1 MQQQYKVVTTKG
13 YGKRLMES
21 FGGMALGVLL
31 FFASFGVLYWNE
43 GRVDVSTVAVNA
55 VEVSA
60 DTVDSSA
67 DQKQVY
73 VYAGVTSD
81 QDLGDSLFLN
91 PKDYLAI
98 QRTVEMYAWT
108 ESSTSESDTNLGG
121 SETTETTYTYN
132 TEWVESVPDSSNFY
146 IPTGHSNPAKSYES
160 EEFRVIDAKI
170 GVYNLDFKNIELPAF
185 EKLTVNTETVVV
197 TGNAMIKDG
206 YVYIPG
212 TGILAPGAPAVT
224 GGSVAGTTPI
234 IGDTRISYSVLK
246 NGTEGTIFGKLN
258 GEKIEAY
265 VDLEDT
271 GAKVY
276 RFCDSSRDE
285 CIAQMHSEYKT
296 MLWIFR
302 AVGFFMMWIG
312 LSMLLGPIS
321 TLLDVVPFFGSLSRG
336 LIGVVTLVVA
346 IVLSIVTILISMII
360 HNIVALIAT
369 LVVLIGIFMWFWKK
383 KGTKPTVV
391 KV

>member
-1 MQQQYKVVTTKG
+1 MPEQYKVVTTKG

-21 FGGMALGVLL
+21 FGGMAMGVLL

-55 VEVSA
+55 VEISA
-60 DTVDSSA
+60 DEVDTAA
-67 DQKQVY
+67 DGKQVY
-73 VYAGVTSD
+73 VYGAVTAE
-81 QDLGDSLFLN
+81 QDLGDGLFLN

-98 QRTVEMYAWT
+98 QRNVEMYAWT
-108 ESSTSESDTNLGG
+108 ETSKSESDSNLGG
-121 SETTETTYTYN
+121 SETTETTYTYQ
-132 TEWVESVPDSSNFY
+132 TEWISTVPDSSSFY
-146 IPTGHSNPAKSYES
+146 IPTGHTNPAKPYES
-160 EEFRVIDAKI
+160 EEFRVSEVKV
-170 GVYNLDFKNIELPAF
+170 GVYDLDFEKIELPNF
-185 EKLTVNTETVVV
+185 EKLTVNQDTV
-197 TGNAMIKDG
+197 TLSGNAIIKDA
-206 YVYIPG
+206 YVYIPAG
-212 TGILAPGAPAVT
+212 TLAPGSSAVT
-224 GGSVAGTTPI
+224 GGTITGTTPQV
-234 IGDTRISYSVLK
+234 GDARISYSVIK
-246 NGTEGTIFGKLN
+246 NGTEGTVFGKLK

-265 VDLEDT
+265 VDLDDT

-285 CIAQMHSEYKT
+285 CIAQMHSEYKM

-321 TLLDVVPFFGSLSRG
+321 TFLDVVPFFGSLSRG
-336 LIGVVTLVVA
+336 LIGVVTLIVA
-346 IVLSIVTILISMII
+346 LVLSIVTILISMII

-369 LVVLIGIFMWFWKK
+369 LVVLIGIFLWFWKK
-383 KGTKPTVV
+383 KGTRPTVV

>member
-1 MQQQYKVVTTKG
+1 MQQQYKVVTTKS

-31 FFASFGVLYWNE
+31 FFGSFGALYWNE

-60 DTVDSSA
+60 DAVDSSN

-73 VYAGVTSD
+73 VYGAVTSD
-81 QDLGDSLFLN
+81 SSHGDGLFLT

-132 TEWVESVPDSSNFY
+132 TEWIESVPDSSGFY

-160 EEFRVIDAKI
+160 EEFRVSNVKV
-170 GVYNLDFKNIELPAF
+170 GVYDLDFDKIELPVF
-185 EKLTVNTETVVV
+185 EKLTVNTETVTV
-197 TGNAMIKDG
+197 TGNAKINGG
-206 YVYIPG
+206 YVY
-212 TGILAPGAPAVT
+212 LGAS
-224 GGSVAGTTPI
+224 GSTFVEGATPI
-234 IGDTRISYSVLK
+234 VGDTRISYSVLK
-246 NGTEGTIFGKLN
+246 NGTEGTVFGKLN
-258 GEKIEAY
+258 GGKIEAY

-276 RFCDSSRDE
+276 RFCDSTRDE
-285 CIAQMHSEYKT
+285 CIAKMHSEYKT

-321 TLLDVVPFFGSLSRG
+321 TFLDVLPFLGSLSRG
-336 LIGVVTLVVA
+336 LISVVTLIVA
-346 IVLSIVTILISMII
+346 LVLSIVTILVSMLI
-360 HNIVALIAT
+360 HNIVALVVT
-369 LVVLIGIFMWFWKK
+369 VVVLIGIFLWFWKK